1 MHLPNLLT
9 AGPLNIML
17 RSLVVYLAL
26 ILGLRLFGK
35 RELSQLSVIDLVFIL
50 LISNAVQN
58 AMVGPDASLTGGLLA
73 AATLFTVN
81 FTLKRLMYRH
91 RRIDRLVQGEPVML
105 VYHGQ
110 IKQGNLDKVQMSRDE
125 MEEAVREHGLSSVS
139 QVDLA
144 VLEMDGSISVLS
156 NEFGKKTRRQRRAHK
171 IISKNQST
179 Q

>member
-1 MHLPNLLT
+1 MHLPDIIT
-9 AGPLNIML
+9 GGPGNVVL

-73 AATLFTVN
+73 AATLFAVN
-81 FTLKRLMYRH
+81 FVLKRLMYRH
-91 RRIDRLVQGEPVML
+91 RRIDRLVEGEPVML
-105 VYHGQ
+105 VYHGH
-110 IKQGNLDKVQMSRDE
+110 IKQDNLDKVQMSRDE
-125 MEEAVREHGLSSVS
+125 LEEAVREHGLASVS

-144 VLEMDGSISVLS
+144 VLEMDGNISVLS
-156 NEFGKKTRRQRRAHK
+156 NEFQNKTRRRRRGHK
-171 IISKNQST
+171 VIGKNQST